1 MNSFTKTGRKI
12 MKALIDTNV
21 LMDTIQ
27 RRQPFCDA
35 SDTVMDLI
43 ADEKIEGYVSV
54 QSLKDVFYF
63 CSKYKKE
70 KDAFE
75 TVEKLSFVL
84 NVIDMNGNDSRAV
97 LMSGMND
104 YEDGL
109 IAFSAL
115 RNGIRTIITRN
126 VKDYNM
132 TDMIVIDPKDIHNFI
147 GHFVADGEVIIG

>member
-1 MNSFTKTGRKI
+1 MGTLMSSFTKIGWKI

-21 LMDTIQ
+21 LMDIIKQ
-27 RRQPFCDA
+27 RQPFCDA
-35 SDTVMDLI
+35 SNAVFDLI
-43 ADEKIEGYVSV
+43 AEEKIEGYVSV

-63 CSKYKKE
+63 CSKRKKE

-109 IAFSAL
+109 IAFSA
-115 RNGIRTIITRN
+115 
-126 VKDYNM
+126 
-132 TDMIVIDPKDIHNFI
+132 
-147 GHFVADGEVIIG
+147 